1 MNAQTAAARARRIG
15 HATDGSDLL
24 DHAVRVGLVAYGVV
38 HLLIAGVAVQLALG
52 DDTGQASGDGALSRL
67 AATPVGGPLLYVVAF
82 GFFALV
88 VWRLIEAAVGYRQHD
103 GGKRAAKRTGSAL
116 KAVIYGSLGVSA
128 LKIAMGGGSSGGST
142 DTLTAR
148 IMALPAGPFLVG
160 LVGLGVLAY
169 AGRLVYR
176 GLSEDFKKHL
186 EVEGQVGHT
195 GRAFVTF
202 GKVGYVSKGAAML
215 VVGGLFGYAA
225 LTQDPQKSG
234 GLDQALHEVLQQP
247 FGAPMLTAM
256 ALGIGCYGL
265 FCFAWAR
272 HLDR

>member
-15 HATDGSDLL
+15 HSTDGSDLL

-38 HLLIAGVAVQLALG
+38 HLLIAWVAVQLALG

-67 AATPVGGPLLYVVAF
+67 ASTPVGGPLLYIVAF

-88 VWRLIEAAVGYRQHD
+88 VWRLIEAAVGYREHD

-116 KAVIYGSLGVSA
+116 KAAIYGSLGVSA
-128 LKIAMGGGSSGGST
+128 LKIAIGGGSSGGGT
-142 DTLTAR
+142 DTMTAKM
-148 IMALPAGPFLVG
+148 MALPAGPFLVG
-160 LVGLGVLAY
+160 LVGLGILAY
-169 AGRLVYR
+169 AGRLIYR
-176 GLSEDFKKHL
+176 GLSEGFKKHL

-195 GRAFVTF
+195 GTAFVTF

-225 LTQDPQKSG
+225 LTRNPEKSG

-247 FGAPMLTAM
+247 FGAPTLITMG
-256 ALGIGCYGL
+256 LGIGCYGL